1 MSKGKISIG
10 ADHRGVPL
18 KKILSDELKKSGY
31 EVLDFGAQSEDSV
44 DYPDF
49 AIKAAEAVAKGQA
62 DRGIVI
68 CNSGIGMSISANKV
82 KGIRA
87 ALCHD
92 LESAKASRQ
101 HNNANVLALGAAVV
115 SADLAKKITAV
126 WLDTPFEGGRHEKRV
141 GKISTYEQKH

>member
-1 MSKGKISIG
+1 MVSRKIAIAS
-10 ADHRGVPL
+10 DHRGVAL
-18 KKILSDELKKSGY
+18 KKILIDSLTEKGYAVKDFGPQSDE
-31 EVLDFGAQSEDSV
+31 SV

-49 AIKAAEAVAKGQA
+49 AVKAAESVAKGES
-62 DRGIVI
+62 DSGIVI

-115 SADLAKKITAV
+115 PGGLAKEIALT
-126 WLDTPFEGGRHEKRV
+126 WLTTPFEGGRHEKRV
-141 GKISTYEQKH
+141 GKISSYEQKH